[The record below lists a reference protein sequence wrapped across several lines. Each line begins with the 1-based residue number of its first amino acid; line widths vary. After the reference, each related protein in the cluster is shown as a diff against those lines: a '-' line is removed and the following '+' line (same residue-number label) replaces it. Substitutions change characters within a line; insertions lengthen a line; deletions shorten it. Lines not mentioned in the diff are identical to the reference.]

1 MNERLLSL
9 YTAAGELEMQ
19 EIRTDRAKAALA
31 QAVREA
37 MAADVP
43 PHVAAKTVGMTVREL
58 FKLIH
63 ASPSSIPGPGSEE
76 DEVNWL

>member
-31 QAVREA
+31 QAVRKA

-43 PHVAAKTVGMTVREL
+43 PHVAAKAVGMTVREL
-58 FKLIH
+58 FKLIQ